1 MGKQLLLVV
10 AMFLSASEKGV
21 LNLLALRLE
30 HDLVELG
37 KLMPGSL
44 KFQTFKPIQ
53 LYAIFLPF
61 IVLFGELCL

>member
-10 AMFLSASEKGV
+10 AMFLSASEKRA

-37 KLMPGSL
+37 KLMSGSL
-44 KFQTFKPIQ
+44 RFQILNIQ
-53 LYAIFLPF
+53 LYVIFLQF
-61 IVLFGELCL
+61 IVLFGELCQ